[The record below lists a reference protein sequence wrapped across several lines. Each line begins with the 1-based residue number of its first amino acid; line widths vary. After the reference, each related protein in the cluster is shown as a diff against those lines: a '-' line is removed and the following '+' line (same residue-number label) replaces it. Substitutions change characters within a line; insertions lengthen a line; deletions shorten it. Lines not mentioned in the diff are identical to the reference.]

1 MPAEISRIKLG
12 ATVFFCGIVN
22 AMASEVEAPSVEFLE
37 YLGQFQEEDGQW
49 LDPFEVDA
57 MANAVSKTISD
68 GAVTLSEK
76 RENSIRHGVNIE
88 TERGSN

>member
-12 ATVFFCGIVN
+12 VTVFFCGMVN
-22 AMASEVEAPSVEFLE
+22 VMASEVEAPSVEFLE
-37 YLGQFQEEDGQW
+37 YLGQFQEDDGQW

-57 MANAVSKTISD
+57 MANATSKSISD
-68 GAVTLSEK
+68 DAVTLSEK
-76 RENSIRHGVNIE
+76 RENSVRHGANTE